1 MVDSFKHRIAPWSLL
16 AMVACMAGCSSFKL
30 KSIWIDGGKPTLS
43 VATHTHAIMPTVPWS
58 DVAEGRID
66 WLQMACRR
74 HKQAESEALLHN
86 PACIDN
92 FHSAIL
98 WSWQSYVEQ
107 DTALE
112 SPVVSH
118 ASIQQYNASLARL
131 LREGQLHQRLHPTSS
146 LQVDIAGIPA
156 TIPMQYY
163 GFAWEPADFQE
174 CIVVGAYANHTIT
187 ERKISAGIGVP
198 VVVKRTRAPKLPHES
213 DFLPSTA
220 CFAATAVLKP
230 DGSGL
235 ALYNPIHFETV
246 EIEGRCLPLARD
258 LTASLAYSLHHH
270 SQTRVQ
276 DFLRPDS
283 AQATSKLYFLEPY
296 QPDKIPVLF
305 VHGLLSNPDAWGDI
319 YNELRADPQI
329 AQTYQFWAFKYS
341 TGAPFIR
348 SASVLRSQM
357 DEACDRFDPHHE
369 NPLMRRSVMI
379 GHSMGGLIS
388 ELMIAY
394 SGEEVWESIANV
406 PLEQVATHE
415 ETRAGLAQRL
425 FFDPHPMASR
435 VVFIATPHR
444 GSQTASGAIGK
455 VASSLVVQS
464 DSTFDQL
471 TADNPGGFKES
482 VTQGLPT
489 SIELLDP
496 KQPFLGVLE
505 HLKLKECVPL
515 HSIIGNGNLLV
526 GHHRGDGVV
535 SVTSARHRGA
545 DSELL
550 VPSTHNG
557 VLRHRDTFNEL
568 KRILRLNVTEEMPT
582 QAASAM
588 YPHEAIPSEA
598 TVSGNSTLPRE
609 VPMASTS
616 GGEMLIDQPIS
627 IGE

>member
-1 MVDSFKHRIAPWSLL
+1 
-16 AMVACMAGCSSFKL
+16 MVACVAGCSSLKL
-30 KSIWIDGGKPTLS
+30 KSFWIDGGKPTLS
-43 VATHTHAIMPTVPWS
+43 VATHAHAIVPTVPWS
-58 DVAEGRID
+58 EQAEGRID

-74 HKQAESEALLHN
+74 HKQAEAEALLRN
-86 PACIDN
+86 PACVDN
-92 FHSAIL
+92 FYSAVL

-107 DTALE
+107 DTAPE
-112 SPVVSH
+112 TPIVSN
-118 ASIQQYNASLARL
+118 ASIQQYNTSLARL
-131 LREGQLHQRLHPTSS
+131 LRAGQMHQRLHPTSS
-146 LQVDIAGIPA
+146 LQVNIAGVPA
-156 TIPMQYY
+156 TIPMQYH

-174 CIVVGAYANHTIT
+174 CTVVGAYANHMIT
-187 ERKISAGIGVP
+187 ERKISSGIGVP

-235 ALYNPIHFETV
+235 ALYNPITFETV

-283 AQATSKLYFLEPY
+283 AQASSKLYFLEPF

-305 VHGLLSNPDAWGDI
+305 VHGLLSNPDAWADI

-357 DEACDRFDPHHE
+357 DEACDRFDRHHE
-369 NPLMRRSVMI
+369 NPLLRRGVMI

-388 ELMIAY
+388 ELMVAY
-394 SGEEVWESIANV
+394 SGEEVWESIANI
-406 PLEQVATHE
+406 PLEQVATPE
-415 ETRAGLAQRL
+415 TTRASLAQRL

-464 DSTFDQL
+464 DSSFDQL
-471 TADNPGGFKES
+471 TEDNPGGFKDY

-489 SIELLDP
+489 SIQLLDP

-505 HLKLKECVPL
+505 RLKLSECVPL

-535 SVTSARHRGA
+535 SVTSARHHGA

-568 KRILRLNVTEEMPT
+568 KRILRLHVSDEMPR

-588 YPHEAIPSEA
+588 HPHEESSSEV
-598 TVSGNSTLPRE
+598 TVP
-609 VPMASTS
+609 
-616 GGEMLIDQPIS
+616 GGLDLKVEDSVTPKPANEPLMSSPIS
-627 IGE
+627 IGN